1 MINSVDDYLKLA
13 PKNIRN
19 IYPKDY
25 ITSSLHYFIKRINKT
40 KEVKIPS
47 GSYRSD
53 IGSGDVNGDGL
64 GGLFYLYNQCL
75 GDVNVRLY
83 LMTNMGHE
91 WPTDN
96 GQNDIVA
103 ANEIWYFLKDFD
115 VNGKIIP

>member
-1 MINSVDDYLKLA
+1 MYKNLCRIILYIKLLLNVLYFEYNDCDQDSVTPID
-13 PKNIRN
+13 
-19 IYPKDY
+19 
-25 ITSSLHYFIKRINKT
+25 
-40 KEVKIPS
+40 
-47 GSYRSD
+47 
-53 IGSGDVNGDGL
+53 DVNGDGL